1 MGAGAHRSAVAGT
14 TATRR
19 FVAVTLAC
27 AGLISACGSAAKTTY
42 LDIGKVERA
51 IEQSILSQR
60 HLRSTVDCQPKVVQ
74 KPGKFACVATTF
86 SAKKPDKT
94 VKTPFLVTIHNDKGY
109 VTYIGE

>member
-1 MGAGAHRSAVAGT
+1 MGLGAHRSAVAGT
-14 TATRR
+14 PATRR

-27 AGLISACGSAAKTTY
+27 AWLISACGSAGKTTY

-60 HLRSTVDCQPKVVQ
+60 HLRSTVKCPARVVQ
-74 KPGKFACVATTF
+74 KPDRFACIATTF
-86 SAKKPDKT
+86 STKKPGKT

-109 VTYIGE
+109 VTYVGE